1 MKTAFKLFAVILF
14 FFFSIIFSYA
24 QNDKPLRIEIEA
36 KLNSDSYNVIPFG
49 EKGIILFFQSN
60 ENTDLPTL
68 PTGKAGGQAGKTNNK
83 WYFTLYDTNF
93 KEVWTKEHS
102 VLKNQTFTYFDYS
115 SECLYLYLE
124 NSASSYS
131 KGDFN
136 VLKVDVDKTSI
147 QTYNATIPV
156 KSIVSEFK
164 VINDVVMLAGRTIPT
179 RASYW
184 AQTFL
189 SFTLLPW
196 ITGLN
201 VNKYQPFLFTLNL
214 SSGVTKMVSNPFH
227 GQAYIEDITVDDT
240 NKIFIVTIKNHIPRK
255 TNAMYIEEFNTDG
268 SKTSSLKLGTNNDK
282 RKLNTGKI
290 VSVNE
295 TDKILIGTYNNITKG
310 NRANP
315 AFAGF
320 SEGSSGIYFTRIIN
334 GEQKFITFY
343 NFSQFKNFYSY
354 ISERR
359 AAKMV
364 KKTRKKELQGKELSF
379 DYKLLVHDII
389 KRDSSYIMIA
399 EAYYPEYQTI
409 NYTSYDSYGRP
420 ITVSYTVF
428 EGYRY
433 TNAIIA
439 CFNNKG
445 ELLWDNSFEIW
456 NILTSNLRERVKVL
470 LDGNDFVLA
479 YSNEGSIASK
489 IIHGDKVIEG
499 KQYTKIETNYNN
511 DKLISDYN
519 SDMEYWY
526 GNYFISY
533 GYQKIKNVMQ
543 NKSKRTV
550 FYFNKIAFQ

>member
-1 MKTAFKLFAVILF
+1 MKTAFKLFVVILF
-14 FFFSIIFSYA
+14 SFFSVIFSFA
-24 QNDKPLRIEIEA
+24 QNDKPLRVEIEA
-36 KLNSDSYNVIPFG
+36 KSNSDSYNIIPFG
-49 EKGIILFFQSN
+49 EKGIILFFQGN
-60 ENTDLPTL
+60 ENADLPTR
-68 PTGKAGGQAGKTNNK
+68 QAGKTNNK
-83 WYFTLYDTNF
+83 WYFTLYDTNL
-93 KEVWTKEHS
+93 KEVWTKEYP
-102 VLKNQTFTYFDYS
+102 VRKDQKFMYFDYS
-115 SECLYLYLE
+115 SDFLYLYLE
-124 NSASSYS
+124 NNTSAYA
-131 KGDFN
+131 KGDFQ
-136 VLKVDVDKTSI
+136 VLKLDVDKASV
-147 QTYNATIPV
+147 QTFNAVIPIKSTILG
-156 KSIVSEFK
+156 FN

-201 VNKYQPFLFTLNL
+201 VNKYQPFLFTFNL
-214 SSGVTKMVSNPFH
+214 SSGATKMVSDTFH
-227 GQAYIEDITVDDT
+227 GQAYVETLSVDDAT
-240 NKIFIVTIKNHIPRK
+240 KTFAATIKNHIPRK
-255 TNAMYIEEFNTDG
+255 TNAMYIEEFNTNG
-268 SKTSSLKLGTNNDK
+268 TKTSSLKLETNNEK

-295 TDKILIGTYNNITKG
+295 NDKILIGTYNNITKG

-334 GEQKFITFY
+334 GKQKFITFY
-343 NFSQFKNFYSY
+343 NFSKFKNFYSY

-359 AAKMV
+359 AAKMA
-364 KKTRKKELQGKELSF
+364 KKARKEELQGKELSF

-409 NYTSYDSYGRP
+409 NYTSFDSYGRP

-456 NILTSNLRERVKVL
+456 NILTFNLRERVKVL
-470 LDGNDFVLA
+470 LDVDDIMLA

-499 KQYTKIETNYNN
+499 KQYTKIETNYTN

-526 GNYFISY
+526 GDYFISY
-533 GYQKIKNVMQ
+533 GYQNIKNVMQ

>member
-1 MKTAFKLFAVILF
+1 MKTTFKLFAVILF
-14 FFFSIIFSYA
+14 FFFPVTFSYA
-24 QNDKPLRIEIEA
+24 QHDKPLRVEIEA
-36 KLNSDSYNVIPFG
+36 KSNSDSYKVIPFG

-60 ENTDLPTL
+60 ENAD
-68 PTGKAGGQAGKTNNK
+68 KTNNK

-93 KEVWTKEHS
+93 KEVWTKEHP
-102 VLKNQTFTYFDYS
+102 VPKDQKFMYFDYS
-115 SECLYLYLE
+115 NEFLYLYLE
-124 NSASSYS
+124 NSTSSYS
-131 KGDFN
+131 KGDFQ
-136 VLKVDVDKTSI
+136 VLKVDVDKASV

-201 VNKYQPFLFTLNL
+201 VNKYEPFLFTFNL
-214 SSGVTKMVSNPFH
+214 SGGATKIVPDPFH
-227 GQAYIEDITVDDT
+227 GQAYIEDLTVDDT
-240 NKIFIVTIKNHIPRK
+240 NKTFIVTIKNHIPRK
-255 TNAMYIEEFNTDG
+255 TNAMYIEGFNTDG
-268 SKTSSLKLGTNNDK
+268 TKTYSLKLGTNNDK

-310 NRANP
+310 NHANP

-334 GEQKFITFY
+334 GGQKFITFY

-359 AAKMV
+359 AAKIV
-364 KKTRKKELQGKELSF
+364 KKARKKELQGKELSF

-389 KRDSSYIMIA
+389 KRDSSYIMVA

-409 NYTSYDSYGRP
+409 NYTTFDSYGRP

-456 NILTSNLRERVKVL
+456 NILTFNLRERVKVL
-470 LDGNDFVLA
+470 LDGVDFVLA
-479 YSNEGSIASK
+479 YSNEGNIASK
-489 IIHGDKVIEG
+489 IIQGDKVIEG

-533 GYQKIKNVMQ
+533 GYQKIKNVVQ
-543 NKSKRTV
+543 TKTKRTV